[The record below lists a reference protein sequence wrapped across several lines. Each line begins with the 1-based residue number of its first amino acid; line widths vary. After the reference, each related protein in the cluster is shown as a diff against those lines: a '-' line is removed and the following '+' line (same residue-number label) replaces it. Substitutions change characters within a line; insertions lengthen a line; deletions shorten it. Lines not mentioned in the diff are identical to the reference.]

1 MKRGIILL
9 LAGAITLAGCE
20 QAGVAPEPTATPTV
34 EPVAARSVVAAEAT
48 FQPARWSEL
57 VFQKPGTVAEVL
69 VSPGEEVEMGS
80 ILVRLDSTRAE
91 LAVREAE
98 YALDAARADLA
109 LLELGPHPAE
119 LAAARANVEDAEAA
133 LTAAAARREEVAG
146 GATDADIATAEAAV
160 SAAEA
165 DWLIARDD
173 RDELYRRTDEDEEK
187 DQEERVQADYVLHAA
202 SEALRA
208 AQTRLDTERATAG
221 ERLRE
226 AQAGVSVA
234 AARRDVVSATLNLL
248 LVGSPDWKIAA
259 AEAEVSQAEAVVRET
274 KESLDQLS
282 LRAPFAGTV
291 TEVAIEP
298 GALVEPGQ
306 KAATLATTRE
316 LEAHT
321 VDLTELD
328 VARIR
333 PGQRAEVTADAR
345 PDSKLVGR
353 VARIGLR
360 SVDYLGDVTY
370 PVAVELEEAAAGLR
384 WGMTALVE
392 IDVE

>member
-1 MKRGIILL
+1 M
-9 LAGAITLAGCE
+9 
-20 QAGVAPEPTATPTV
+20 
-34 EPVAARSVVAAEAT
+34 
-48 FQPARWSEL
+48 
-57 VFQKPGTVAEVL
+57 FQKAGTVGEVL
-69 VSPGEEVEMGS
+69 VSPGEEVEVGT
-80 ILVRLDSTRAE
+80 ILVRLDSTRAQ
-91 LAVREAE
+91 LGVREAE

-109 LLELGPHPAE
+109 LLQLGPHPAE
-119 LAAARANVEDAEAA
+119 LAAARADLEDAEAA
-133 LTAAAARREEVAG
+133 LTAAGAQRDEVAG
-146 GATDADIATAEAAV
+146 GATEADIAAAEAAV

-165 DWLIARDD
+165 AWLVARDD
-173 RDELYRRTDEDEEK
+173 RDELYRRTDEDTKK
-187 DQEERVQADYVLHAA
+187 DREEREQADYVFRAA

-208 AQTRLDTERATAG
+208 AQTQLDAERATAG
-221 ERLRE
+221 ARLRE
-226 AQAGVSVA
+226 AQAAVA
-234 AARRDVVSATLNLL
+234 AARRDVVSATLVLL
-248 LVGSPDWKIAA
+248 QAGSPDWEMAA
-259 AEAEVSQAEAVVRET
+259 AEAEVARAEAAVRET
-274 KESLDQLS
+274 KDALDGFI

-321 VDLTELD
+321 IDLTELD

-345 PDSKLVGR
+345 PDSKLLGR
-353 VARIGLR
+353 VLRVGLR

-370 PVAVELEEAAAGLR
+370 PVVVELEDPAAGLR

-392 IDVE
+392 IDVQ